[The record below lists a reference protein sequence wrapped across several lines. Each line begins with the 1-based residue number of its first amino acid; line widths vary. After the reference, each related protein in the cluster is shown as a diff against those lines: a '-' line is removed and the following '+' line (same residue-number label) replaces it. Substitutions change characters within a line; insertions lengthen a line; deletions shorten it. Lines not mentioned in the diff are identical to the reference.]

1 MSQFFPGAVILVNDS
16 VSPIMQQQLMLQLQ
30 ISEFIDGYTFD
41 QRVLQDPN
49 YPFNVRALNLR
60 VMVSRNFQDLTNR
73 GLFDVAIFVK
83 NALAS
88 IEKNNFGPIGQTFP
102 VKNLYWGQLGI
113 FFSSNFKPQIV
124 PPSPYYGNCGN
135 NGDNDFDE
143 DCHRNRDPSFFVKA
157 NQPVPPGSLDGYYFP
172 FLEDHPNHHQDPNF
186 FSSKALK
193 YDNERPDL
201 ENFGEGIED

>member
-1 MSQFFPGAVILVNDS
+1 MSQFFPGALILVNDS
-16 VSPIMQQQLMLQLQ
+16 VSAVMQQQLMLQLQ

-73 GLFDVAIFVK
+73 GLFDVAIFIK

-88 IEKNNFGPIGQTFP
+88 IEKNNFGPKGQTFP
-102 VKNLYWGQLGI
+102 VKNLYWGQLGV

-124 PPSPYYGNCGN
+124 PPLPYYGNSGN
-135 NGDNDFDE
+135 CNNDDE
-143 DCHRNRDPSFFVKA
+143 GDCHRNRDPSFFVKA
-157 NQPVPPGSLDGYYFP
+157 NQPVPPGSLDGYCFP
-172 FLEDHPNHHQDPNF
+172 YLETQPNHYHDPNF
-186 FSSKALK
+186 FSSDALK
-193 YDNERPDL
+193 YANEEAIL
-201 ENFGEGIED
+201 ENWGEGTED